1 MAIDEQSLRDKI
13 VKTLSA
19 TSGDQLELTTHIV
32 SNQQMELFIE
42 EVALTYLGS
51 RYAKMRAEKMMRL
64 ACSWQGSSRKE
75 FVEIG
80 KTPEY
85 TRGAK
90 SIEDF

>member
-1 MAIDEQSLRDKI
+1 MVLDEQSLRDKI

-19 TSGDQLELTTHIV
+19 THGEELELTTHIT
-32 SNQQMELFIE
+32 SGAQMELFIE
-42 EVALTYLGS
+42 EIALSYLGS
-51 RYAKMRAEKMMRL
+51 RYATMRAEKMMRL

-85 TRGAK
+85 ARGQK

>member
-1 MAIDEQSLRDKI
+1 MALDEQTLRDKI
-13 VKTLSA
+13 VKTLSS
-19 TSGDQLELTTHIV
+19 TTGEQLELTTHITDK
-32 SNQQMELFIE
+32 QQMELFIE
-42 EVALTYLGS
+42 EVALSFLGS
-51 RYAKMRAEKMMRL
+51 KYATMRAEKMMRL

-85 TRGAK
+85 ARGAK